1 MNSYFKYYF
10 GFGFGLGLLY
20 NSIYAFYVKTNT
32 KTLWKNS
39 RTTTNQAIQHQID
52 VPLKTNSYPI
62 YIGKQLHIENRNLF
76 RSHIKSNKV
85 LIITN
90 DVVAPLHLQSIQLA
104 LCDDYD
110 VYSIVLPNG
119 EEEKKMSQILNIID
133 KAIHSGLDRNSMFI
147 GLGGG
152 VIGDMTGF
160 AASIYMRGVSYIQIP
175 TTLMSMVD
183 SSIGGKT
190 GINHDLG
197 KNLIGTF
204 HQPCCVMIDIDYLH
218 TLPYREYIS
227 GFSEMVKYGLIQ
239 NRSYVSWLEDNA
251 MLLKIH
257 NENALYEAIYVSCL
271 TKSRIIAK
279 DEYENGNRVFLNL
292 GHTFGH
298 ALETCLGYG
307 TLLHGEAI
315 SIGIM
320 MSMELSLQM
329 NDINKSDVNRIR
341 KLFQSLGLPVS
352 LPKNSNINI
361 QHMIQTMMLDKKN
374 KDDILY
380 FILLNKS
387 SDNVVYTCDYDKDRL
402 YDVIQKYVS

>member
-1 MNSYFKYYF
+1 MNFYFKYYF
-10 GFGFGLGLLY
+10 GFGLLC

-32 KTLWKNS
+32 LWRNT
-39 RTTTNQAIQHQID
+39 RTTINQAIQHQID
-52 VPLKTNSYPI
+52 VPLKSNSYPI
-62 YIGKQLHIENRNLF
+62 YIGKQLHIENRDIF
-76 RSHIKSNKV
+76 RSHIQSNKV
-85 LIITN
+85 LIVTN
-90 DVVAPLHLQSIQLA
+90 DVVAPLHLQPLYRA

-119 EEEKKMSQILNIID
+119 EEEKKMSQILNIIE
-133 KAIHSGLDRNSMFI
+133 KALHSGLDRKSMFI

-160 AASIYMRGVSYIQIP
+160 AASIFMRGVSYIQIP

-183 SSIGGKT
+183 SGIGGKT
-190 GINHDLG
+190 GINHELG
-197 KNLIGTF
+197 KNLMGTF

-218 TLPYREYIS
+218 SLPYREYIS

-239 NRSYVSWLEDNA
+239 NRSYISWLEDNA

-257 NENALYEAIYVSCL
+257 NEYVLYEAIYVSCL
-271 TKSRIIAK
+271 TKSHIIAK
-279 DEYENGNRVFLNL
+279 DEYEYGNRVFLNL

-320 MSMELSLQM
+320 MSLDLSLQM
-329 NDINKSDVNRIR
+329 NDIDKLDVNRIR
-341 KLFQSLGLPVS
+341 SLFRSLGLPVS

-374 KDDILY
+374 QDRLLY
-380 FILLNKS
+380 LILLNKS
-387 SDNVVYTCDYDKDRL
+387 SDNVVYTCNYDKDIL
-402 YDVIQKYVS
+402 YNVIQKYVS